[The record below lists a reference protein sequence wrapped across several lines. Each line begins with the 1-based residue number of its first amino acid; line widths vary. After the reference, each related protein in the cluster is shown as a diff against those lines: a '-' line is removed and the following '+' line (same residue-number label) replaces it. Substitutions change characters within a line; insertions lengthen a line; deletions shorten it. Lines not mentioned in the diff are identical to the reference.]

1 MPENIKTDILFMFL
15 SHLVAKIWAK
25 LDFQKSMAAI
35 LDFVNFK
42 HVPGNRKNTR
52 FDNII
57 FVNLAYILKLN

>member
-1 MPENIKTDILFMFL
+1 MFL

-42 HVPGNRKNTR
+42 HVPGNRKN
-52 FDNII
+52 DNVI
-57 FVNLAYILKLN
+57 FLHLEYIRKLN